1 VCELATHGRESGLCH
16 CVTYAIKSR
25 TIRGPGAQ
33 LIGITRLTPLSG
45 GVDRGAGCF
54 ARMRGMFA
62 AELWTESRKAG
73 REKANGGH
81 AWRGQNPIHKSI
93 ANIFSLFSIS

>member
-1 VCELATHGRESGLCH
+1 MPLCDICDQIAHNQRTGGATDWD
-16 CVTYAIKSR
+16 YAAYAAE
-25 TIRGPGAQ
+25 RGCGQ
-33 LIGITRLTPLSG
+33 
-45 GVDRGAGCF
+45 GAGCF